1 MFFWGAD
8 QRHSTA
14 TNFQPQDKKKKTRGK
29 VLAACA
35 VKSYPPVP
43 EVQLARE
50 ALDPRPWGTF
60 QNLEISGDFNPIQ
73 TYWSDLIIPPGRDQN
88 LKNKK

>member
-1 MFFWGAD
+1 MFFGGTD

-14 TNFQPQDKKKKTRGK
+14 TNFQPPRAT

-43 EVQLARE
+43 EVQLTHE

-60 QNLEISGDFNPIQ
+60 QNLEISGGFNPIQ
-73 TYWSDLIIPPGRDQN
+73 KY
-88 LKNKK
+88 

>member
-1 MFFWGAD
+1 M
-8 QRHSTA
+8 
-14 TNFQPQDKKKKTRGK
+14 
-29 VLAACA
+29 
-35 VKSYPPVP
+35 P

>member
-1 MFFWGAD
+1 MLFWLIND
-8 QRHSTA
+8 IQRLPTSNLPGGT
-14 TNFQPQDKKKKTRGK
+14 

-43 EVQLARE
+43 EVQLTHE

-60 QNLEISGDFNPIQ
+60 QNLDISGGFNPIQ
-73 TYWSDLIIPPGRDQN
+73 KYYIVRFDHTPGRDQN
-88 LKNKK
+88 LEKK

>member
-1 MFFWGAD
+1 MAD
-8 QRHSTA
+8 QRH
-14 TNFQPQDKKKKTRGK
+14 QPQEKIPGGT

-43 EVQLARE
+43 EVQLTHE

-60 QNLEISGDFNPIQ
+60 QNLEISGGFNPMQ
-73 TYWSDLIIPPGRDQN
+73 KYESDWIIPPGRDQN
-88 LKNKK
+88 LKKLKPPPSEISGGSW